1 MNMISIIAC
10 ISKDNRA
17 IGYQNRLLYH
27 LPSDMVR
34 FRELTTG
41 HTIVMGRKTFES
53 LPNGALPHRRNIVVS
68 KSLKEIDG
76 GEVYPTLEEA
86 LRAAQGDSLSAPKE
100 DAGIASPE
108 EIFIIG
114 GESIY
119 RQALPAARKLYL
131 TIVDKEP
138 EQADT
143 FFPAIDSSAWEVT
156 EKEMRNENGL
166 SFSFLTYIRKQIRPV
181 RLNKFLFFY
190 CLIFLI
196 RNLLDILQRKLTVDG
211 CIEGDDGLASGKTQW
226 LQLIVDNLQEMVVV
240 DCINLDEHIKTARS
254 IMTLY
259 YLRNLLEFFYHLIKL
274 LRFLEEQ
281 SHICTGFVTNLLW
294 IDNKLRAFNNAKVS
308 EFSYTLMN
316 GSTAY
321 ITSTCYFQKWNSGI
335 LRNQLQNM
343 PI

>member
-1 MNMISIIAC
+1 MLSIIAC
-10 ISKDNRA
+10 ISQTNRA
-17 IGYQNRLLYH
+17 IGYENRLLYH

-86 LRAAQGDSLSAPKE
+86 LRAAQNDTLSAPKE
-100 DAGIASPE
+100 DTGITSPE

-131 TIVDKEP
+131 TIVEQEP

-143 FFPAIDSSAWEVT
+143 FFPTIDSSEWEVT

-166 SFSFLTYIRKQIRPV
+166 SFSFLTYIRK
-181 RLNKFLFFY
+181 
-190 CLIFLI
+190 
-196 RNLLDILQRKLTVDG
+196 
-211 CIEGDDGLASGKTQW
+211 
-226 LQLIVDNLQEMVVV
+226 
-240 DCINLDEHIKTARS
+240 
-254 IMTLY
+254 
-259 YLRNLLEFFYHLIKL
+259 
-274 LRFLEEQ
+274 
-281 SHICTGFVTNLLW
+281 
-294 IDNKLRAFNNAKVS
+294 
-308 EFSYTLMN
+308 
-316 GSTAY
+316 
-321 ITSTCYFQKWNSGI
+321 
-335 LRNQLQNM
+335 
-343 PI
+343 

>member
-41 HTIVMGRKTFES
+41 HTIVMGRKTFDS
-53 LPNGALPHRRNIVVS
+53 LPNGALPHRRNIIVS

-76 GEVYPTLEEA
+76 AEVYPSLEEA
-86 LRAAQGDSLSAPKE
+86 LRAAQGDTLPAPKE
-100 DAGIASPE
+100 NTGIASPE

-131 TIVDKEP
+131 TLVDKKP

-143 FFPAIDSSAWEVT
+143 FFPAINNSAWEVT

-166 SFSFLTYIRKQIRPV
+166 SFSFLTYIRK
-181 RLNKFLFFY
+181 
-190 CLIFLI
+190 
-196 RNLLDILQRKLTVDG
+196 
-211 CIEGDDGLASGKTQW
+211 
-226 LQLIVDNLQEMVVV
+226 
-240 DCINLDEHIKTARS
+240 
-254 IMTLY
+254 
-259 YLRNLLEFFYHLIKL
+259 
-274 LRFLEEQ
+274 
-281 SHICTGFVTNLLW
+281 
-294 IDNKLRAFNNAKVS
+294 
-308 EFSYTLMN
+308 
-316 GSTAY
+316 
-321 ITSTCYFQKWNSGI
+321 
-335 LRNQLQNM
+335 
-343 PI
+343 

>member
-10 ISKDNRA
+10 ISKANRA

-76 GEVYPTLEEA
+76 AEVYPSLEEA
-86 LRAAQGDSLSAPKE
+86 LRAAQGDTLPAPKE
-100 DAGIASPE
+100 NTGIASPE

-131 TIVDKEP
+131 TLVDKKP

-143 FFPAIDSSAWEVT
+143 FFPAIDCSAWEVT

-166 SFSFLTYIRKQIRPV
+166 SFSFLTYIRK
-181 RLNKFLFFY
+181 
-190 CLIFLI
+190 
-196 RNLLDILQRKLTVDG
+196 
-211 CIEGDDGLASGKTQW
+211 
-226 LQLIVDNLQEMVVV
+226 
-240 DCINLDEHIKTARS
+240 
-254 IMTLY
+254 
-259 YLRNLLEFFYHLIKL
+259 
-274 LRFLEEQ
+274 
-281 SHICTGFVTNLLW
+281 
-294 IDNKLRAFNNAKVS
+294 
-308 EFSYTLMN
+308 
-316 GSTAY
+316 
-321 ITSTCYFQKWNSGI
+321 
-335 LRNQLQNM
+335 
-343 PI
+343 